1 MKKPVNTRTRQHAN
15 NLTIQQW
22 NNLYNPMPSLS
33 NKSVD
38 KLFLGLIIGLS
49 VFGLIVL
56 LSASGPVSFQ
66 HYSDPLYFLRRQ
78 IIFGL
83 LPGAAAFFLISRMDE
98 RVLRRLAF
106 PSLVASFILL
116 LLVYVPGLGHAVGGS
131 ASWINV
137 FSFRIQPSEF
147 VKVTFLVYVSAW
159 LASRS
164 VRRTFPE
171 SAAGG
176 RGGGLAKEDAFSFF
190 GALVLIVALLVVQPD
205 TGTMFVIAATV
216 MLLYLASGAPLVWFF
231 TACGT
236 GLLLLTILINATK
249 YRADR
254 FMTFLHPELDP
265 QGIGYHINQAF
276 LAIGSG
282 GLFGLGYGQSRQ
294 KFLYLPEVQGDSIF
308 AVMAEELGFIVAL
321 LFLIAVGM
329 LVWRCFAVARAS
341 KDPFGKF
348 LAMGVGIWI
357 GVQTFVNVASM
368 TGLMPITGVTLPFVS
383 YGNSSTLSMFIGLG
397 LVAAV
402 SRKNRAH
409 AV

>member
-1 MKKPVNTRTRQHAN
+1 
-15 NLTIQQW
+15 
-22 NNLYNPMPSLS
+22 MPSLS

-78 IIFGL
+78 IMFGL
-83 LPGAAAFFLISRMDE
+83 LPGAVVFFLISRADE

-137 FSFRIQPSEF
+137 FGFRIQPSEF
-147 VKVTFLVYVSAW
+147 VKVTFLVYISAW
-159 LASRS
+159 LAGTAIR
-164 VRRTFPE
+164 E
-171 SAAGG
+171 G
-176 RGGGLAKEDAFSFF
+176 RGRRLTKEEAISFF
-190 GALVLIVALLVVQPD
+190 SALGVLVGLLVIQPD
-205 TGTMFVIAATV
+205 TGTMFVIAATA
-216 MLLYLASGAPLVWFF
+216 MLIYLASGAPLVWFF
-231 TACGT
+231 TVCGA
-236 GLLLLTILINATK
+236 GLAFLAVLVNVTK

-321 LFLIAVGM
+321 LFLVAVGM
-329 LVWRCFAVARAS
+329 LVWRCFVIAQGS

-383 YGNSSTLSMFIGLG
+383 YGNSSTLSMFMGLG

-402 SRKNRAH
+402 SRKNRTH

>member
-1 MKKPVNTRTRQHAN
+1 
-15 NLTIQQW
+15 
-22 NNLYNPMPSLS
+22 MPSLS

-78 IIFGL
+78 IMFGL
-83 LPGAAAFFLISRMDE
+83 LP
-98 RVLRRLAF
+98 
-106 PSLVASFILL
+106 
-116 LLVYVPGLGHAVGGS
+116 LVYVPGLGHAVGGS

-137 FSFRIQPSEF
+137 FGFRIQPSEF
-147 VKVTFLVYVSAW
+147 VKVTFLVYISAW
-159 LASRS
+159 LAGTAIR
-164 VRRTFPE
+164 E
-171 SAAGG
+171 G
-176 RGGGLAKEDAFSFF
+176 RGRRLTKEEAISFF
-190 GALVLIVALLVVQPD
+190 SALGVLVGLLVIQPD
-205 TGTMFVIAATV
+205 TGTMFVIAATA
-216 MLLYLASGAPLVWFF
+216 MLIYLASGAPLVWFF
-231 TACGT
+231 TVCGA
-236 GLLLLTILINATK
+236 GLAFLAVLVNVTK

-321 LFLIAVGM
+321 LFLVAVGM
-329 LVWRCFAVARAS
+329 LVWRCFVIAQGS

-383 YGNSSTLSMFIGLG
+383 YGNSSTLSMFMGLG

-402 SRKNRAH
+402 SRKNRTH